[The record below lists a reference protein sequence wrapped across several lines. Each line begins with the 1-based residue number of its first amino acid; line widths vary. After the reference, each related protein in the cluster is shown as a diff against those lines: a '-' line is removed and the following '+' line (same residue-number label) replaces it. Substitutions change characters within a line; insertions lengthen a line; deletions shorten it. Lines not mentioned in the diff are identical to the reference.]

1 MVKILYKFCTNISSV
16 KLAISCTIDR
26 EVLERKKE
34 RERERVRYRVDGK
47 STEPQDSDVIWG
59 LQKGGSGK

>member
-1 MVKILYKFCTNISSV
+1 MVKILYKFCTNIGSV

-26 EVLERKKE
+26 EVLERKK
-34 RERERVRYRVDGK
+34 ERVRYRVDGK

-59 LQKGGSGK
+59 LQKGSSGK